1 MGTPLQYRIFEPRRG
16 LREIDQR
23 AWKCLER
30 CRKRLK
36 LDTIPLPVPVEN
48 WIEGPLEIRFGF
60 TDLSRLG
67 DGVLGAA
74 YVRAREIMIDSKT
87 LSNEARCRFTCAHEL
102 GHMILHAKVAEEFR
116 DVFDYSFQEM
126 NKYEREAN
134 QFAASFLMPLP
145 LVEVEF
151 LAICRGRGL
160 DPAKLA
166 ANLMFESH
174 ESEQL
179 WRSDILPVF
188 TKRFEVS
195 ATAAVIRF
203 CSIQPRISTRRPI
216 LPRAFVERFLE
227 GVDARQQEF
236 TFRRHA

>member
-1 MGTPLQYRIFEPRRG
+1 MPFQYRIFEPRRG

-23 AWKCLER
+23 AWRCLER
-30 CRKRLK
+30 CRKRQK
-36 LDTIPLPVPVEN
+36 LDSIPLPVPVEN
-48 WIEGPLEIRFGF
+48 WIEGPLGIRFGF
-60 TDLSRLG
+60 TDLSHLG
-67 DGVLGAA
+67 KDVLGAA
-74 YVRAREIMIDSKT
+74 YVRANEIMIDPKS

-102 GHMILHAKVAEEFR
+102 GHMVLHAKVAEEFR
-116 DVFDYSFQEM
+116 DMFDYSYEERNQ
-126 NKYEREAN
+126 YEREAN

-151 LAICRGRGL
+151 LAICRELGL

-166 ANLMFESH
+166 ADLMFESP

-179 WRSDILPVF
+179 WRTDVLPAF

-203 CSIQPRISTRRPI
+203 RSIQPRISTRRPV

-236 TFRRHA
+236 RFHRHA